1 MTGAVDLTT
10 FLLFSGAVVML
21 LLSPGPNMAFVMS
34 HGVAFGPRGGLAA
47 AAGIGFADLV
57 MTVLTVTGVTA
68 VVAAWPPSFDLLRYA
83 GTAYLLYLAIQAVY
97 AGRMDRASVVTEAPE
112 NSVRKVFVKA
122 LAGSLINPKPMLFFV
137 ILLPLFVDP
146 KRASVDLQLA
156 IFGFTLAMSAFAF
169 HALLGLFS
177 AAMGS
182 HAQRLAARCPHVARF
197 QQFGLAGVMTALAAY
212 LFLTERPNVKT

>member
-1 MTGAVDLTT
+1 
-10 FLLFSGAVVML
+10 
-21 LLSPGPNMAFVMS
+21 
-34 HGVAFGPRGGLAA
+34 
-47 AAGIGFADLV
+47 
-57 MTVLTVTGVTA
+57 MTVLTVTGVTS

-97 AGRMDRASVVTEAPE
+97 AGRMDRASVVTEALE

-122 LAGSLINPKPMLFFV
+122 LAGSLINPKPIFFFV
-137 ILLPLFVDP
+137 IFLPQFIDP
-146 KRASVDLQLA
+146 KRAAVDLQLA
-156 IFGFTLAMSAFAF
+156 IFGFTLAMSAFVF

-182 HAQRLAARCPHVARF
+182 HAQRLAARCPRVARF

>member
-1 MTGAVDLTT
+1 MTHAVDLTT
-10 FLLFSGAVVML
+10 FLLFSSAVVML

-83 GTAYLLYLAIQAVY
+83 GTAYLLYLAVQAVY
-97 AGRMDRASVVTEAPE
+97 ADRIDRASVVTEAFE
-112 NSVRKVFVKA
+112 NSVQKVFVKA

-137 ILLPLFVDP
+137 IFLPQFVDP
-146 KRASVDLQLA
+146 KRASVGLQLA
-156 IFGFTLAMSAFAF
+156 IFGFTLAMSAFVF

-177 AAMGS
+177 AAMGR
-182 HAQRLAARCPHVARF
+182 HAQRLAAHCPRVARL
-197 QQFGLAGVMTALAAY
+197 QQFALAGVMTGLAFY
-212 LFLTERPNVKT
+212 LFLTERPTAKT